1 MNNSINYGNAT
12 LSPQAIK
19 AIEQLQQNNNENLLD
34 HINALSM
41 VVTRIGL
48 QLDGFNPEN
57 PEDMAAI
64 RSIVAISNTV
74 ALLQLFESK

>member
-1 MNNSINYGNAT
+1 MNNTINFGSVK
-12 LSPQAIK
+12 LSQQAMK
-19 AIEQLQQNNNENLLD
+19 AIEQLQSNNNENLLD
-34 HINALSM
+34 HINALSL
-41 VVTRIGL
+41 VATRIGL
-48 QLDGFNPEN
+48 QLEGFNPDN